1 MTQKASPLLVDVFA
15 FLTHWRRH
23 KLQFMTL
30 VVGLASATA
39 LWTAVQ
45 ALNTHARASYDRSA
59 ATLQAFERTSLVAID
74 RAPIREQVFAD
85 LRRSGT
91 PVIPLV
97 EGRLGP
103 PGEGVRLVGID
114 PLSYGTLGGTGI
126 AVPQGT
132 DMLAFLEPPG
142 LLFAE
147 TETAARLSS
156 LFETMGLANRPAV
169 EIRTTLATG
178 QALGDIA
185 VVQSLL
191 GLEGRLSR
199 LLLPDNYDISALKLP
214 APWGERL
221 EVTEP
226 PVRVDLDGLTDSF
239 HLNLTAFGL
248 LCFLVGLF
256 IVYAAI
262 GLAVEDRLHALRTL
276 RICGVSRR
284 KLLLTMILEMT
295 GIATLA
301 GLAGVA
307 GGYVI
312 AALLLPDVA
321 ASLRGLY
328 GAQVAGSL
336 QLDAAWWLGGVGIS
350 ILGALGAAIGA
361 FIKTSNMAL
370 LESRNVAA
378 WRSKQAKIVLF
389 QSVFGIFF
397 VLIALFLHWFGS
409 GLTAAFLQ
417 MASILLGAAFLL
429 PGVLLLLVTIGKGT
443 AKSPLSQWFWADSRQ
458 QLSGLSLALMALL
471 LALGT
476 NIGVSGMVEGFRRTF
491 DAFLEERLSADLY
504 VLAASNQ
511 EAGRA
516 IAWATQNP
524 DITAVLPI
532 WDATATVGD
541 NPVNVVG
548 FTDHTS
554 YRDTWTLLE
563 KTEDPWADTT
573 QKDGVLINEQ
583 LHYRAGLAVGE
594 TLTLDSETGPLVRIV
609 AGIYSDYGNPRS
621 EVRLAN
627 RTLETYWPSGERRR
641 IALHAQGDISD
652 VAAQLTK
659 ELGIPA
665 DRTINQLGLKAFSRA
680 VFEKTFA
687 VSAALN
693 TLTLGVAGIALIT
706 SLLTL
711 AGARLTG
718 VAPLWA
724 MGVRRRTITCLE
736 GLKILLLALFTSLAA
751 IPLGVAI
758 SWCLVAVINVEAF
771 GWRLPLHVFPDQW
784 MILVMLGLM
793 TALIASL
800 YPLWRL
806 WRTPPAD
813 LSKVFAHEH

>member
-1 MTQKASPLLVDVFA
+1 MTQQAPPLLVDVFA

-23 KLQFMTL
+23 KLQFITL

-59 ATLQAFERTSLVAID
+59 ATLQAFDRTSLVAHD
-74 RAPIREQVFAD
+74 RTPISEQVFAD
-85 LRRSGT
+85 LRRSGI

-103 PGEGVRLVGID
+103 PGAGVRLVGID
-114 PLSYGTLGGTGI
+114 PLSYGRLGGASV

-132 DMLAFLEPPG
+132 NMLAFLEPPG

-147 TETAARLSS
+147 AETAARLSS
-156 LFETMGLANRPAV
+156 LLETVDVANRPV
-169 EIRTTLATG
+169 IEIRTTLATG

-185 VVQSLL
+185 VVQRLL
-191 GLEGRLSR
+191 GLEGNLSR
-199 LLLPDNYDISALKLP
+199 LLLPDEYDISGLKLP
-214 APWGERL
+214 VPWQELL

-256 IVYAAI
+256 IVYSAI

-276 RICGVSRR
+276 RICGVSRQ
-284 KLLLTMILEMT
+284 KLLVMMIMEMA
-295 GIATLA
+295 GIATVA
-301 GLAGVA
+301 GLVGVA
-307 GGYVI
+307 GGYAI

-336 QLDAAWWLGGVGIS
+336 QLDVSWWLGGVAIS

-361 FIKTSNMAL
+361 FVKISNMAL

-378 WRSKQAKIVLF
+378 WRSKQAKTVLF
-389 QSVFGIFF
+389 QSIFGIFF
-397 VLIALFLHWFGS
+397 ALLALFLHWFGS
-409 GLTAAFLQ
+409 GLTSAFVQ

-429 PGVLLLLVTIGKGT
+429 PGLLLLVLTVGKT
-443 AKSPLSQWFWADSRQ
+443 AARGPLPQWFWADSRQ
-458 QLSGLSLALMALL
+458 QLPGLSLALMALL
-471 LALGT
+471 LALGA
-476 NIGVSGMVEGFRRTF
+476 NIGVSGMVEGFRHTF

-504 VLAASNQ
+504 VLTSSNQ
-511 EAGRA
+511 EAGRT

-532 WDATATVGD
+532 WDATATAEGR
-541 NPVNVVG
+541 PVNVVG

-563 KTEDPWADTT
+563 NTEDPWTDTT
-573 QKDGVLINEQ
+573 KKNGVLINEQ
-583 LHYRAGLAVGE
+583 LHYRAGLSVGE
-594 TLTLDSETGPLVRIV
+594 TLTIVSETGPLVRKV

-627 RTLETYWPSGERRR
+627 SILETYWPSGERRR
-641 IALHAQGDISD
+641 LALHARADISEIT
-652 VAAQLTK
+652 AQLT
-659 ELGIPA
+659 EEVGIPA
-665 DRTINQLGLKAFSRA
+665 DRTINQSGLKAFSRA

-693 TLTLGVAGIALIT
+693 TLTLGVAGIAMIT

-724 MGVRRRTITCLE
+724 MGVRRRTITYLE

-751 IPLGVAI
+751 IPLGIAI

-771 GWRLPLHVFPDQW
+771 GWRLPLHLFPDQW
-784 MILVMLGLM
+784 MTLVILGLA

>member
-1 MTQKASPLLVDVFA
+1 MTQKASPFLVDVYA

-23 KLQFMTL
+23 KLQFITL

-59 ATLQAFERTSLVAID
+59 ATLQAFDRISLVTRD
-74 RAPIREQVFAD
+74 RSPVIEEVFAD
-85 LRRSGT
+85 LRRSGI

-103 PGEGVRLVGID
+103 PAGAVRLIGID
-114 PLSYGTLGGTGI
+114 PLSYGALGGTSV
-126 AVPQGT
+126 AMPRGT

-142 LLFAE
+142 LLLAE
-147 TETAARLSS
+147 AETAARLSS
-156 LFETMGLANRPAV
+156 LFETMDITGRPAI
-169 EIRTTLATG
+169 EIRTTLAAG

-185 VVQSLL
+185 VVQNLL

-214 APWGERL
+214 AHWQERL

-256 IVYAAI
+256 IVYSAI

-284 KLLLTMILEMT
+284 KLLLMMIMEMT

-307 GGYVI
+307 GGYAI

-336 QLDAAWWLGGVGIS
+336 QLDTAWWLGGIGIS
-350 ILGALGAAIGA
+350 ILGALGAATGA
-361 FIKTSNMAL
+361 FIKISNMAL

-378 WRSKQAKIVLF
+378 WRSKQAKIVLY
-389 QSVFGIFF
+389 QSIFGIFF
-397 VLIALFLHWFGS
+397 VLFALFLHWFGV

-429 PGVLLLLVTIGKGT
+429 PGVLLLVLTFGKST
-443 AKSPLSQWFWADSRQ
+443 ASGPLSQWFWADSRQ

-471 LALGT
+471 LALGA
-476 NIGVSGMVEGFRRTF
+476 NIGVSGMVEGFRHTF
-491 DAFLEERLSADLY
+491 DDFLEERLSADLY
-504 VLAASNQ
+504 VLTSSNQ
-511 EAGRA
+511 QARRA
-516 IAWATQNP
+516 IAWASQNP

-532 WDATATVGD
+532 WDATATVAG

-548 FTDHTS
+548 FTDHAS
-554 YRDTWTLLE
+554 YRETWTLLE
-563 KTEDPWADTT
+563 KNEDPWTDTLENE
-573 QKDGVLINEQ
+573 GMLINEQ
-583 LHYRAGLAVGE
+583 LHYRTGLTVGDTV
-594 TLTLDSETGPLVRIV
+594 TLVSETGPLARTVT
-609 AGIYSDYGNPRS
+609 GIYSDYGNPRS

-627 RTLETYWPSGERRR
+627 STLETYWPSGERRR
-641 IALHAQGDISD
+641 LALHTRIDISE

-659 ELGIPA
+659 ELDIPA
-665 DRTINQLGLKAFSRA
+665 DRAVNQSGLKAFSRA

-693 TLTLGVAGIALIT
+693 TLTLGVAGIAMIT

-724 MGVRRRTITCLE
+724 MGVRRRTITFLE

-751 IPLGVAI
+751 IPLGIAI

-771 GWRLPLHVFPDQW
+771 GWRLPLHLFPGQW
-784 MILVMLGLM
+784 MMLVMAGLA
-793 TALIASL
+793 TALIASI
-800 YPLWRL
+800 YPLWKL
-806 WRTPPAD
+806 WHTPPAD